1 MPPIQ
6 KLSKAEWLGFQK
18 DSKSI
23 KRRHD
28 YKSNE
33 TKQNR
38 SNFQLP
44 AAQQLDRHFVLFSVI
59 LPNVVTPK
67 KREKIHDKKFI

>member
-1 MPPIQ
+1 MTSSP
-6 KLSKAEWLGFQK
+6 LRLRVLNSNTSELNF
-18 DSKSI
+18 SKSI

-33 TKQNR
+33 TKQN
-38 SNFQLP
+38 QLP

-67 KREKIHDKKFI
+67 KQEKIHDKKFI